1 LDPIPEVSAVGEYF
15 ISKEIWMPSPPGSVD
30 ADPADPGD
38 LGPVRPAAEQGPD
51 KSLGAR
57 LTVGDTEPLTHYV
70 ARALRKQI
78 LDGELVPGQRIV
90 QDAVANQLGTS
101 RIPVREALRELASEG
116 LVLIEPDV
124 GARVRSLD
132 SAELLEVY
140 MMREALEPLAVLHA
154 VEHLTDGQLH
164 EMGQLLTESEICA
177 SANDIPGYHHF
188 DRLFHYA
195 LFEAAGL
202 SRLQRVIH
210 GLWNTAYQYQRVY
223 ARLPQNLI
231 ASTSEHRLIL
241 DAVER
246 KASEDAGQ
254 LHLLHIR
261 RTRHALVR
269 HPEFFKGSTSPADK
283 RPDTGLGDP
292 NNSTPANKKRVRG
305 GTSK

>member
-1 LDPIPEVSAVGEYF
+1 MASGPGAMPPE
-15 ISKEIWMPSPPGSVD
+15 
-30 ADPADPGD
+30 PGD
-38 LGPVRPAAEQGPD
+38 PTNFILDVE
-51 KSLGAR
+51 
-57 LTVGDTEPLTHYV
+57 EPLTVYV

-116 LVLIEPDV
+116 LVVIEPDV

-140 MMREALEPLAVLHA
+140 MMREALEPLAILHA
-154 VEHLTDGQLH
+154 VQHVTNEQLREMAQHLTD
-164 EMGQLLTESEICA
+164 SETCVN
-177 SANDIPGYHHF
+177 ANDVAGYHHF
-188 DRLFHYA
+188 DRMFHYS

-202 SRLQRVIH
+202 HRLQRVIH

-223 ARLPQNLI
+223 THWPQNLL

-241 DAVER
+241 DAAQR
-246 KASEDAGQ
+246 RAPDDAGQ

-261 RTRHALVR
+261 RTRHALVG
-269 HPEFFKGSTSPADK
+269 HPEFFKTESPP
-283 RPDTGLGDP
+283 PDDDASVP
-292 NNSTPANKKRVRG
+292 KKKHKIPAAPR
-305 GTSK
+305 